1 MLARIA
7 IMVAMVVGASGC
19 RLSYTGG
26 AKAVAEPTAIVK
38 DAGWKRAVETPVVRQ
53 RARTDCGLAAL
64 AMMAGAW
71 GRTWTVEELGRA
83 MAAGNRGVKL
93 RVLRDYARERGLEA
107 YALRGKHAD
116 LEHELEHGRPV
127 MVGLVLPFEKE
138 RAASH
143 YEVAVAIGRDG
154 TVVTRDPATGKLMQ
168 RSREVLDG
176 EWRKAGYAMLVV
188 VSDRHSAAG
197 TATASLNMKE
207 D

>member
-7 IMVAMVVGASGC
+7 IIVAMVVGAGGC

-26 AKAVAEPTAIVK
+26 AKAVASTSVG
-38 DAGWKRAVETPVVRQ
+38 DDGWKRAVETPVVRQ

-71 GRTWTVEELGRA
+71 GRTWTLEELGRE
-83 MAAGNRGVKL
+83 MSPGKRGVKL

-107 YALRGKHAD
+107 YALRGKYAD
-116 LEHELEHGRPV
+116 LETELGAGRPV
-127 MVGLVLPFEKE
+127 MLGLVLPFEKD
-138 RAASH
+138 RAVSH
-143 YEVAVAIGRDG
+143 YEVAVAMGRDG

-188 VSDRHSAAG
+188 VADRLAAAG
-197 TATASLNMKE
+197 TATASLNMHTKE
-207 D
+207 N